1 MEPPL
6 PMEVGGGG
14 GSSFPT
20 TREEFEADPR
30 VSWSRLTGKWSLE
43 ADDGTEFEYDEGIKR
58 WVPVLDETLAEQQRA
73 AYAVAGVDESEPVAP
88 VNKKR
93 KKVYTS
99 SEGDEDPTHPKKS
112 KNTKDSS
119 SSTDPT
125 TASSSFPA
133 PARKNTAVYITNL
146 PPDTTEEE
154 VNKVFSRF
162 GVIAEEIDRGKPR
175 IKLYRNE
182 DGSVK
187 GDALVVYFRPESVNL
202 AVQMLDDSDFRF
214 GVSEGGRIKVQPAD
228 FSYKAQQDAPVRKN
242 ARDKKKLQLADIQ
255 RSKLADWDDDDPSKV
270 PDITSKYDKVVILRH
285 MFTLKQLEEDP
296 TAILDLKEDIREEC
310 EKLGDVTNVVLYDK
324 EEDGIVSV
332 RFADAE
338 SAKAC
343 VGVYMPSPSS
353 LSHLCETRVGLMVG
367 QVMRG
372 RFFDGQR
379 VEAYIFDG
387 LEKFKKTSIKKTVEE
402 EEAEQERLE
411 KFGNWLEESGE

>member
-1 MEPPL
+1 MEPPPL
-6 PMEVGGGG
+6 PTEVGVGGGVGG

-30 VSWSRLTGKWSLE
+30 VSWSRVTGKWSLE

-73 AYAVAGVDESEPVAP
+73 AYAVVGVDESEPAAP

-99 SEGDEDPTHPKKS
+99 NEGNEDPTHPKKS
-112 KNTKDSS
+112 KINKNTKDPTSA
-119 SSTDPT
+119 DPT
-125 TASSSFPA
+125 

-154 VNKVFSRF
+154 VKEVFSKC

-187 GDALVVYFRPESVNL
+187 GDALVVYFRPESVDL

-214 GVSEGGRIKVQPAD
+214 GADSEGGRGGMGGVGGGGRIKVQPAD

-242 ARDKKKLQLADIQ
+242 ARDKKKVIAKTQKLNN
-255 RSKLADWDDDDPSKV
+255 KLADWDDDDPSKIA
-270 PDITSKYDKVVILRH
+270 DTTSKYDKVVILRH

-332 RFADAE
+332 RFANAE
-338 SAKAC
+338 SARAC
-343 VGVYMPSPSS
+343 VGVM
-353 LSHLCETRVGLMVG
+353 H
-367 QVMRG
+367 G
-372 RFFDGQR
+372 RFFDGQK

-387 LEKFKKTSIKKTVEE
+387 LEKFRKTSTKKTAEE

>member
-58 WVPVLDETLAEQQRA
+58 WVSVLDETLAEQQRA

-99 SEGDEDPTHPKKS
+99 SEGNEDPTHPKKS

-146 PPDTTEEE
+146 PPDTTEDE

-242 ARDKKKLQLADIQ
+242 ARDKKKVIAKTQKLNN
-255 RSKLADWDDDDPSKV
+255 KLADWDDDDPSKI

-332 RFADAE
+332 RFANAE

-343 VGVYMPSPSS
+343 VGVM
-353 LSHLCETRVGLMVG
+353 H
-367 QVMRG
+367 G

>member
-58 WVPVLDETLAEQQRA
+58 WIRVLDETLAEQQGA

-88 VNKKR
+88 VNRKR

-99 SEGDEDPTHPKKS
+99 NEGDGDPTHPKKS
-112 KNTKDSS
+112 KSTKDSS
-119 SSTDPT
+119 SSADPT
-125 TASSSFPA
+125 TASSAA

-154 VNKVFSRF
+154 VKEVFSKY

-228 FSYKAQQDAPVRKN
+228 FSYKAQQGAPVRKN
-242 ARDKKKLQLADIQ
+242 ARDKKKVIAKTQKLNN
-255 RSKLADWDDDDPSKV
+255 KLADWDDDDPSRI
-270 PDITSKYDKVVILRH
+270 PDTTSKYDKVVILRH

-332 RFADAE
+332 RFANVE

-343 VGVYMPSPSS
+343 VGVM
-353 LSHLCETRVGLMVG
+353 H
-367 QVMRG
+367 G

-387 LEKFKKTSIKKTVEE
+387 LEKFKKTSVKKTVEE